1 MSQFH
6 TDTSRIF
13 HWASLI
19 MNIIISIRLFNM
31 AFALACFVTVPRTEI
46 LGEPDRYVK
55 AGSNV
60 VLRCI
65 VRGALE
71 PPTFIMWYHG
81 AEQLAA
87 DSRRHRTQL
96 DPNLPEASGEG
107 QSTVSSANCS
117 LVDFNLI
124 TLDFKLLLDIFVPVP
139 MSLASSP
146 CPSCVRAKLQ
156 YYFIQVAFMSHSCHA
171 PNAIQGKFCE

>member
-6 TDTSRIF
+6 RGTRSISQRLFPHHNHNHRHRHHQHQHPYQNYEHHHHAVRIF
-13 HWASLI
+13 WLV
-19 MNIIISIRLFNM
+19 
-31 AFALACFVTVPRTEI
+31 FAVPRTEI

-96 DPNLPEASGEG
+96 DPNLPEANGEG
-107 QSTVSSANCS
+107 QSTVSLFNCS

-124 TLDFKLLLDIFVPVP
+124 TLDFKLRIV
-139 MSLASSP
+139 
-146 CPSCVRAKLQ
+146 VRAPRSVCCILSAFVYSA
-156 YYFIQVAFMSHSCHA
+156 YYV
-171 PNAIQGKFCE
+171 

>member
-6 TDTSRIF
+6 SGTRSRLLSSPLLLLLPLPMNHHHHHHHRVLRDCQHIVISF
-13 HWASLI
+13 VSPLLSL
-19 MNIIISIRLFNM
+19 
-31 AFALACFVTVPRTEI
+31 FAVPRTEI

-96 DPNLPEASGEG
+96 DPNLPEANGEG
-107 QSTVSSANCS
+107 QSTVSCPIVPSQS
-117 LVDFNLI
+117 L
-124 TLDFKLLLDIFVPVP
+124 
-139 MSLASSP
+139 
-146 CPSCVRAKLQ
+146 
-156 YYFIQVAFMSHSCHA
+156 
-171 PNAIQGKFCE
+171 

>member
-1 MSQFH
+1 MV
-6 TDTSRIF
+6 
-13 HWASLI
+13 
-19 MNIIISIRLFNM
+19 
-31 AFALACFVTVPRTEI
+31 FVTVPRTEI

-81 AEQLAA
+81 TEQLAA

-96 DPNLPEASGEG
+96 DPNLPEASGDG
-107 QSTVSSANCS
+107 QSTVSSINCS

-124 TLDFKLLLDIFVPVP
+124 TLDFKFRCPVVPCLPCSVFWP
-139 MSLASSP
+139 RGHVLRRSAS
-146 CPSCVRAKLQ
+146 AKLQ
-156 YYFIQVAFMSHSCHA
+156 YYFTPLAFMSHASHA
-171 PNAIQGKFCE
+171 PKDVLKANVVELLQIRADLLADVTRSPVKYLANVSPHLS

>member
-1 MSQFH
+1 MTQFGSVEFA
-6 TDTSRIF
+6 TSTYAPPAHSHSTSPF
-13 HWASLI
+13 FSP
-19 MNIIISIRLFNM
+19 
-31 AFALACFVTVPRTEI
+31 TVPRTEI

-107 QSTVSSANCS
+107 QSTVS
-117 LVDFNLI
+117 
-124 TLDFKLLLDIFVPVP
+124 TLSGTGDYFALSMPGTEAFHNSVSSKCGTRFLN
-139 MSLASSP
+139 SLAFNNILKILVP
-146 CPSCVRAKLQ
+146 CRLFICKLF
-156 YYFIQVAFMSHSCHA
+156 Y
-171 PNAIQGKFCE
+171 

>member
-1 MSQFH
+1 MHFYI
-6 TDTSRIF
+6 TV
-13 HWASLI
+13 SL
-19 MNIIISIRLFNM
+19 SLSLF
-31 AFALACFVTVPRTEI
+31 AVPRTEI

-107 QSTVSSANCS
+107 QSTVSSTWNCS

-124 TLDFKLLLDIFVPVP
+124 TLDFNSDSKLCPRAPRLPHP
-139 MSLASSP
+139 
-146 CPSCVRAKLQ
+146 PSCSLLSVYLRTLQ
-156 YYFIQVAFMSHSCHA
+156 YCFMKLSFLSQIA
-171 PNAIQGKFCE
+171 GK

>member
-1 MSQFH
+1 MFCLH
-6 TDTSRIF
+6 P
-13 HWASLI
+13 SL
-19 MNIIISIRLFNM
+19 SLSV
-31 AFALACFVTVPRTEI
+31 FAVPRTEI

-107 QSTVSSANCS
+107 QSTVSSSTSNCS

-124 TLDFKLLLDIFVPVP
+124 TLDFNSDSKSCPHPPPFCLLSLDL
-139 MSLASSP
+139 ST
-146 CPSCVRAKLQ
+146 LQ
-156 YYFIQVAFMSHSCHA
+156 YCFMKLSFLS
-171 PNAIQGKFCE
+171 QSS

>member
-1 MSQFH
+1 MTQFRSAEFA
-6 TDTSRIF
+6 TSTYVSSV
-13 HWASLI
+13 SLFC
-19 MNIIISIRLFNM
+19 SPPHP
-31 AFALACFVTVPRTEI
+31 VVPRTEI

-107 QSTVSSANCS
+107 QSTVSAQRKTRSN
-117 LVDFNLI
+117 
-124 TLDFKLLLDIFVPVP
+124 
-139 MSLASSP
+139 
-146 CPSCVRAKLQ
+146 
-156 YYFIQVAFMSHSCHA
+156 
-171 PNAIQGKFCE
+171 